1 MTDVVSV
8 SSDWGD
14 RDTTPSRHTAHYQR
28 YSTTAWHIGSVQE
41 PYMYVWKVYLCH
53 ILGYIESQ
61 VYCCAQIHSIV
72 RFVGVRN
79 THGLIWCQ
87 RNAKKI
93 GWYIFVLYIYAL
105 LRSSSKLTKNVAP
118 NVWMINQTLD
128 DSFLYC
134 QQRFVEKNKWY
145 LWIILA
151 IIKLFCSMENNGIV
165 GEIGLKYSPPSHC
178 SHLTGRWETKLRP
191 EF

>member
-1 MTDVVSV
+1 M
-8 SSDWGD
+8 WCPCLQIGGD
-14 RDTTPSRHTAHYQR
+14 RDTTPSRHTSHYQR
-28 YSTTAWHIGSVQE
+28 YSTTAWHVGSVQE

-87 RNAKKI
+87 SNVKI
-93 GWYIFVLYIYAL
+93 LADTYKCIEYMLSCVVAQKWP
-105 LRSSSKLTKNVAP
+105 KNVAP
-118 NVWMINQTLD
+118 EVWMINNYLD
-128 DSFLYC
+128 DSSLYC
-134 QQRFVEKNKWY
+134 QQRFVDKPISKRY

-151 IIKLFCSMENNGIV
+151 IIKIFCSMENNGIV
-165 GEIGLKYSPPSHC
+165 GERGLKYSPLSHC

>member
-14 RDTTPSRHTAHYQR
+14 RDTTPSRHTSHYQR
-28 YSTTAWHIGSVQE
+28 YSTTAWHVGSVQE

-87 RNAKKI
+87 KNAKKLADI
-93 GWYIFVLYIYAL
+93 YLYCIYML
-105 LRSSSKLTKNVAP
+105 PCVVVQNWPKNVAP
-118 NVWMINQTLD
+118 KVWMINQPLD

-134 QQRFVEKNKWY
+134 QQRFVDKNKSY
-145 LWIILA
+145 LRIILA

-165 GEIGLKYSPPSHC
+165 GEIGLKYSPLSHC
-178 SHLTGRWETKLRP
+178 SHLTGIWETKSRP